1 MNYRVLLL
9 GLCAWASLPVLGQES
24 RVEDIRIGGFVG
36 GRIHTC
42 IEQRVKS

>member
-24 RVEDIRIGGFVG
+24 RVEDIRIIGYE
-36 GRIHTC
+36 GRRIQT
-42 IEQRVKS
+42 